1 MLTLPF
7 DCHFRVSVG
16 AIRGRSFIVR
26 SVATGASGRGV
37 NPVRGGIWR
46 MDVGG
51 VRDNG
56 VAGRQHRSGA
66 DDAVAEGHSVI
77 GSTTEIDERGSSS
90 VGVCSSGGGW
100 GAISGVLARSPWGRH
115 LNLAA
120 DGGSGWEAGTGAE
133 AERLGIPG
141 ARGNGAA
148 ASRGDETAVE
158 RHGQH

>member
-1 MLTLPF
+1 
-7 DCHFRVSVG
+7 
-16 AIRGRSFIVR
+16 
-26 SVATGASGRGV
+26 
-37 NPVRGGIWR
+37 

-100 GAISGVLARSPWGRH
+100 GAISGVLAGSPWGRH
-115 LNLAA
+115 LNLDA
-120 DGGSGWEAGTGAE
+120 DSGSGWEAGTGAE

-141 ARGNGAA
+141 ARSNRAA
-148 ASRGDETAVE
+148 NRKSHTVDLE
-158 RHGQH
+158 RHERGWENSEARDR